1 MSESVYVPPS
11 STHKTSQVELR
22 CFFPIGSYSY
32 LSIQSRALSNGEGG
46 YISAPTKMVL
56 SVHVPYTT
64 NPPVI
69 IRKLLLCYYY
79 YPWMDGVGSSSTSE
93 KIKRSEGEKTVNQE
107 SFYIAAACCV

>member
-1 MSESVYVPPS
+1 MSESVDVPPR
-11 STHKTSQVELR
+11 STHKTSQIELR

-46 YISAPTKMVL
+46 YIQAPSKKRRFY
-56 SVHVPYTT
+56 VHVPYTT

-69 IRKLLLCYYY
+69 IRKLLFFYYY
-79 YPWMDGVGSSSTSE
+79 YPWMDGVGSSTSE
-93 KIKRSEGEKTVNQE
+93 KIKKSEGEKTVSQE